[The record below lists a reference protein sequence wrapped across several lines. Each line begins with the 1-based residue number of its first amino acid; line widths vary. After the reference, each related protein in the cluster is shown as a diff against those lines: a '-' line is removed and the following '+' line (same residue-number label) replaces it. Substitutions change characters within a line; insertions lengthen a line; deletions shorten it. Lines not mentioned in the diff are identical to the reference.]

1 MGQWIVIQGASPADT
16 GELSQRALQ
25 AFLTIHHAEPCDRV
39 ADGATNA
46 YTFAPRFSPGLTIE
60 SNRETGEW
68 AGAAGP
74 LFYGDSGRQEALR
87 NFVRADMEHAIP
99 QLDGAFAI
107 FRRDGNG
114 QIAVITDRLGTMH
127 AYAITLRSAT
137 VIATSSMVLAAL
149 CEANWDF
156 LSCREFLATG
166 TVFGQRTL
174 FREIEKLAPASIY
187 VFAEGRLK
195 SKKSYWRVA
204 DFEYTQSGGK
214 ETTERLASSLERVM
228 RRITGCYSRPLLDLT
243 GGLDSRAV
251 LGAAMRAAGQFET
264 TVAGTNLDADV
275 LVSSSIAREYGI
287 VHHIINPS
295 HDVTTDDARSAL
307 PLTDGE
313 FDVFEYARVAKIHS
327 CLAQSHDVSVNG
339 SNGEIY
345 RGHWWGLLFPFTGSR
360 HWFPTNI
367 VAARRFGHHRGPEL
381 LAPVFQST
389 LQAHFR
395 ALIREANQPLKIYPN
410 TAKMDNLYLIF
421 RMQRWQGRIAS
432 STNRLWPAI
441 SPFAFREPLE
451 LALTSEPAIRIR
463 SRLARRLIE
472 HFDPKLAAFPTA
484 LAPQKA
490 ASASIPCS
498 DPLVWTEIRDL
509 LLSSHAATAELY
521 HPGAMTALIQH
532 AWGTGV
538 HGTVVARAVTLE
550 MLAQAL
556 KEFASTSNRSVGIN
570 HLTQPGLQ

>member
-1 MGQWIVIQGASPADT
+1 MGQWIVIQGASAADT
-16 GELSQRALQ
+16 VELSQRALQ
-25 AFLTIHHAEPCDRV
+25 AFLTLHHVAPCDRV
-39 ADGATNA
+39 AEGATYA
-46 YTFAPRFSPGLTIE
+46 YTFAPRFSPGLAIE
-60 SNRETGEW
+60 RNQDTSEW

-99 QLDGAFAI
+99 HLDGTFGI
-107 FRRDGNG
+107 FRRASNG
-114 QIAVITDRLGTMH
+114 EIAVITDRLGTMH
-127 AYAITLRSAT
+127 VYAITLRSAT

-149 CEANWDF
+149 CEANWD
-156 LSCREFLATG
+156 LVSCREFLATG

-187 VFAEGRLK
+187 VFAGGRLK
-195 SKKSYWRVA
+195 SKRSYWRVA
-204 DFEYTQSGGK
+204 DFEYAHSGGK
-214 ETTERLASSLERVM
+214 ETTERLAFSLERNM
-228 RRITGCYSRPLLDLT
+228 RRITGRYSRPILDLT

-251 LGAAMRAAGQFET
+251 LGAAMRAGGPFET

-275 LVSSSIAREYGI
+275 LISASIARAYGI
-287 VHHIINPS
+287 AHHSINPS
-295 HDVTTDDARSAL
+295 HEVTIDEARAAL

-313 FDVFEYARVAKIHS
+313 FDLFEYARIAKIHS

-345 RGHWWGLLFPFTGSR
+345 RGHWWRLLFPFTGSR

-367 VAARRFGHHRGPEL
+367 VAARRFAHHREPEL

-389 LQAHFR
+389 LKAHFS
-395 ALIREANQPLKIYPN
+395 ALIREANQPLQGHPN
-410 TAKMDNLYLIF
+410 TAKMDNLYLMF
-421 RMQRWQGRIAS
+421 RMQRWQGRISS

-441 SPFAFREPLE
+441 SPFAFRAPLE
-451 LALTSEPAIRIR
+451 LALASEPATRIR
-463 SRLARRLIE
+463 NRLARRLIE

-484 LAPQKA
+484 LVPQKA
-490 ASASIPCS
+490 GSASIPCS

-509 LLSSHAATAELY
+509 LLSSDAATAVLY
-521 HPGAMTALIQH
+521 RPGAMTALIQH

-556 KEFASTSNRSVGIN
+556 KEFASAANRNVGTN
-570 HLTQPGLQ
+570 HLTQPSL